1 MPKFSLS
8 SENSYSHKTFVAHKM
23 VPADDTTYLKVPP
36 QKIGGDLKHLFDFL
50 LLTILIILLSEDVV
64 KGGRSYKEEDAVVV
78 VVDVVV
84 VAVVSLW
91 W

>member
-1 MPKFSLS
+1 
-8 SENSYSHKTFVAHKM
+8 M

-36 QKIGGDLKHLFDFL
+36 QKIGGDLKHLFVF
-50 LLTILIILLSEDVV
+50 TILIILILLSEDVA
-64 KGGRSYKEEDAVVV
+64 KGGRSYKDNYVVRIAVV